1 MAHPMRDST
10 EPFETWLLRRVAEAI
25 EGNEEVSANLLTE
38 LRTALAEVRARPPE
52 ARDSLARMELA
63 ERVNLPADYLTELLA
78 ALEAQPAVA
87 RERFLHRLL
96 RRGWST
102 NGKPTRPSITE
113 VRRVKV
119 LGGKQAVP
127 LEDVVL
133 AQAIQLEALMNVLGR
148 QGMITKTEVLVEIK
162 QLQAKTPM
170 AR

>member
-1 MAHPMRDST
+1 MAHPMRDPT

-52 ARDSLARMELA
+52 ARDSLALMELA
-63 ERVNLPADYLTELLA
+63 ERVNLPADHLAELLA

-102 NGKPTRPSITE
+102 NGKPTRLTTTE
-113 VRRVKV
+113 GTTAKV
-119 LGGKQAVP
+119 LEGRQAVP
-127 LEDVVL
+127 LEEVVL
-133 AQAIQLEALMNVLGR
+133 AQAFQLEALMNVLER
-148 QGMITKTEVLVEIK
+148 QGLVKKAEVLEEIK
-162 QLQAKTPM
+162 ALQAKTPK
-170 AR
+170 AH